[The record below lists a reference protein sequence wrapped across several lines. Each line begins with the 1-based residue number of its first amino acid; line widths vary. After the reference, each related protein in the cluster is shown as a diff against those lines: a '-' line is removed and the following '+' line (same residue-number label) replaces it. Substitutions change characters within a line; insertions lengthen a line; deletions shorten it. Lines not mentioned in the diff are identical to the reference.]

1 MLRGLT
7 VSALVH
13 ASVLAMAVIS
23 WPQKKDD
30 CQEQIDR
37 LRRQQPGISSV
48 EILMQLPQCASSAD
62 LPIDFVEIGRISNVA
77 DLRKS
82 DTPEP
87 DPEPAAPEPEPE
99 VPPPPPEPEPT
110 PQAPEPE
117 VEVPDPRK
125 PEPEPEPKKPEPKKE
140 EPKKEEPKPKPPVQ
154 KPPEKPKD
162 DLSFLDDFE
171 SALQS
176 RKTQERRPETQQT
189 DRPVL
194 SNADRDQQGAGAR
207 TGATASLQAALRRQI
222 GECWPTVDDLP
233 PEHQIDVVVGVQL
246 ARDGSLIS
254 SKLIS
259 PGSRPVGRSGIA
271 VDRALLAVRKCG
283 ETTYRLPAEDYEL
296 WKDINVTLGPRRG

>member
-13 ASVLAMAVIS
+13 ASVLAMAVVS
-23 WPQKKDD
+23 WPQSKDE
-30 CQEQIDR
+30 CQEQIER
-37 LRRQQPGISSV
+37 LRRERPGISSV

-77 DLRKS
+77 DMRKS

-87 DPEPAAPEPEPE
+87 EAEPSAPEPEPE
-99 VPPPPPEPEPT
+99 IEPPPPEPEAAPE
-110 PQAPEPE
+110 PEPE
-117 VEVPDPRK
+117 VEVPDPR
-125 PEPEPEPKKPEPKKE
+125 EPEPEPPKPEPKP
-140 EPKKEEPKPKPPVQ
+140 EPKKEEPKPKPKPPVE

-171 SALQS
+171 STLQS
-176 RKTQERRPETQQT
+176 KRSEERRPDTQQS

-194 SNADRDQQGAGAR
+194 NNSDRDQQGAGAR

-222 GECWPTVDDLP
+222 GECWATVDDLP
-233 PEHQIDVVVGVQL
+233 PEHQIDVTVSVQL
-246 ARDGSLIS
+246 ARDGSLVS

-259 PGSRPVGRSGIA
+259 PSSRPVGRSGIA

-283 ETTYRLPAEDYEL
+283 ETNYRLPPEDYEL
-296 WKDINVTLGPRRG
+296 WKDINVTLGPKQG